1 MSDNPLELIADYETV
16 QALAVLGQ
24 IVRGRTIAPSIAA
37 KAAEAMEKYPS
48 RFSEALVDSDE
59 LLTELHDSL
68 LSPSEFLFGHGLAE
82 EACEND

>member
-1 MSDNPLELIADYETV
+1 MTDSPFALLAEFETT

-24 IVRGRTIAPSIAA
+24 IARGRTIAPSIAA
-37 KAAEAMEKYPS
+37 KAAETMEKYPS

-68 LSPSEFLFGHGLAE
+68 LTPSEYLFGHGLSE

>member
-1 MSDNPLELIADYETV
+1 MTDSPFALLAEFETT

-24 IVRGRTIAPSIAA
+24 IARGRTIAPSIAA
-37 KAAEAMEKYPS
+37 KAAETMEKYPR
-48 RFSEALVDSDE
+48 RFSEVSAGSEE

-68 LSPSEFLFGHGLAE
+68 LTPSEYLFGHGLSE

>member
-1 MSDNPLELIADYETV
+1 MTDNPFELIAEFETT

-24 IVRGRTIAPSIAA
+24 IARGRTIAPSVAA
-37 KAAEAMEKYPS
+37 KAAETMEKYPS

-59 LLTELHDSL
+59 LLIELHDSL
-68 LSPSEFLFGHGLAE
+68 LTPSEYLFGHGLSE

>member
-1 MSDNPLELIADYETV
+1 MTDNPFALLAEFETT

-24 IVRGRTIAPSIAA
+24 IARGRTIAPSIAA
-37 KAAEAMEKYPS
+37 KAAETMEKYPS

-68 LSPSEFLFGHGLAE
+68 LTPAEYLFGHGISE
-82 EACEND
+82 GACEND